1 MWRHKSPH
9 RFGLVSWRHA
19 IQCFLKVGPV
29 EAPCQDMVK
38 FWTRP
43 IIPITVERALRLR
56 LAVCRA
62 RQPTSRRTCGNVA
75 ARQVQPGP
83 CTRSRGVDSCDGESH
98 ARVWVLVPV
107 DGHPVVSVLHVTAQ
121 DTMGSRPPPHVQQQ
135 IIVIKSNVQQRDR
148 SMHGLLNGTR
158 LDTAKKTAHAH
169 RARPQ
174 NSVKVAT
181 TFFESQPPQQI
192 FVCKPRAQTF
202 LAFWPARKRTA

>member
-1 MWRHKSPH
+1 M
-9 RFGLVSWRHA
+9 
-19 IQCFLKVGPV
+19 
-29 EAPCQDMVK
+29 
-38 FWTRP
+38 
-43 IIPITVERALRLR
+43 ERALRLR

-83 CTRSRGVDSCDGESH
+83 CTQSRKLDSCDGESH
-98 ARVWVLVPV
+98 APVGGLVPV

-135 IIVIKSNVQQRDR
+135 IIIIRSNVQQHDR
-148 SMHGLLNGTR
+148 SVHGLWNKTR

-169 RARPQ
+169 RPRPQ
-174 NSVKVAT
+174 NSVKVPT
-181 TFFESQPPQQI
+181 TFIETQRPQDI